1 MIQKDASGSWAQ
13 IIIVSSIIE
22 ADPKKKKLTLIERNI
37 RIGCQIQSNT
47 LNMTSNEENMYKK
60 NII

>member
-22 ADPKKKKLTLIERNI
+22 ADPKKKKTNI
-37 RIGCQIQSNT
+37 NRKKYQDRLSN
-47 LNMTSNEENMYKK
+47 SE
-60 NII
+60 